1 MFLNL
6 SKLPQVLLPLSLFH
20 SSLLI
25 DSLDFLYPLL
35 DLSHMSLLRFMI
47 LKNLESSFIIF
58 ASKFHMTLQIQLKFF
73 EPFLDFI
80 LSGFQFIFR
89 RVILLLIQI
98 KLELVVINAL
108 VCQLK
113 FMFSLVNLLI

>member
-6 SKLPQVLLPLSLFH
+6 SKLPQVLLPLTLFDC
-20 SSLLI
+20 SLLI
-25 DSLDFLYPLL
+25 DPFNFLYSLL
-35 DLSHMSLLRFMI
+35 DLSHMSLLTFVI
-47 LKNLESSFIIF
+47 LQYLESCFIIF
-58 ASKFHMTLQIQLKFF
+58 AAKFHMTLQVQLKFF